1 MNNKPKISIV
11 LGLIVIIGISFASG
25 LFVGNKTSLLTP
37 KVYGHTFY
45 ATIESIKQYNDGSIH
60 ITAKGLEINDINYRN
75 DFTFKVDDSIK
86 ITWIGGKLKASDLK
100 IGNNISITFTDE
112 IITTV
117 IPTPLKEVVEIQ
129 VLDDEI

>member
-1 MNNKPKISIV
+1 MSNKQKIIML
-11 LGLIVIIGISFASG
+11 LGLIVIIGISFTSG
-25 LFVGNKTSLLTP
+25 LLIGNKTDLLAP

-45 ATIESIKQYNDGSIH
+45 ASIESIKQYNDGSIH
-60 ITAKGLEINDINYRN
+60 ITAKGLEINDMNYRS

-100 IGNNISITFTDE
+100 VGNNISITFTDE

>member
-11 LGLIVIIGISFASG
+11 LGLIVI
-25 LFVGNKTSLLTP
+25 
-37 KVYGHTFY
+37 
-45 ATIESIKQYNDGSIH
+45 TIESIKQYNDGSIH